1 MKKLEGSGKTVEEA
15 VEAVAG
21 ELGVSSEEMEY
32 EVLEEGNRGF
42 LGLVG
47 GKVARVLG
55 WVKIGPVER
64 AEEFLKGLLERMG
77 VEAEV
82 QRRDVGEYV
91 RFNLQGKQV
100 GVLIG
105 RRGRTLDSLQY
116 LANLVANKGS
126 QDMVRL
132 IVDVGGYR
140 ERRAETLERLGRRLA
155 ERVRRQRRKVVLEP
169 MTPQERRVIH
179 LALQEE
185 QGVNSHSEGEEPF
198 RKVVISPEH

>member
-1 MKKLEGSGKTVEEA
+1 MKKVEGTGRTVEEA
-15 VEAVAG
+15 MEAAAR
-21 ELGVSSEEMEY
+21 ELGVGIDAIEY
-32 EVLEEGNRGF
+32 EVLEEANRGF

-47 GKVARVLG
+47 GRMARVSG
-55 WVKIGPVER
+55 WIRMGPVER
-64 AEEFLKGLLERMG
+64 AEDFLQGLLERMG
-77 VEAEV
+77 VQAEM
-82 QRRDVGEYV
+82 QRRDVGDYV
-91 RFNLQGKQV
+91 HFSLQGKHV

-116 LANLVANKGS
+116 LVNLVANKGS

-140 ERRAETLERLGRRLA
+140 ERRAETLERLGKRLA

-185 QGVNSHSEGEEPF
+185 NGVNSHSEGDEPF
-198 RKVVISPEH
+198 RKVVISPEI